1 MTTTVRAWA
10 APAAGDPLKPTTIE
24 RRDLRP
30 DDIRIRIVYAGICH
44 SDIHTVRGEWGK
56 QKFPITPGHEIAGE
70 VVEIGSNVTK
80 FEVGDR
86 AGVGCMVDSC
96 GECEACADGEEQYC
110 TRGVVWTYASEY
122 PDGEITQGGYSEEI
136 VVTERFAL
144 RIPESIPFENAAP
157 LLCAGITTYSPL
169 EHWGV
174 GLGSKVAVV
183 GLGGLGHMGV
193 QIANALGAEVTVLSQ
208 SDRKAAD
215 SHRFGAVAHRAT
227 ADRAVFRELRESFDF
242 ILNTVSAGIK
252 LGDYLGLLRRNG
264 VMVNVGMPTE
274 ALPVVLPTLI
284 GRRRSLSGSNIGGIA
299 QTQRMLDFCAEHGIA
314 AEVEVIP
321 ADRINEAYDRVVKSD
336 VRYRFVIDTATL

>member
-10 APAAGDPLKPTTIE
+10 APDAGAPLEPITIE
-24 RRDLRP
+24 RRELRP
-30 DDIRIRIVYAGICH
+30 DDIRIDIKAAGICH
-44 SDIHTVRGEWGK
+44 SDIHTVRGEWGA
-56 QKFPITPGHEIAGE
+56 QTFPIAPGHEIAGIVTE
-70 VVEIGSNVTK
+70 VGSAVTK
-80 FEVGDR
+80 FKVGDR

-96 GECEACADGEEQYC
+96 GECESCAEGEEQYC
-110 TRGVVWTYASEY
+110 TGGVVWTYASRY
-122 PDGEITQGGYSEEI
+122 PDGEITQGGYSQQI

-144 RIPESIPFENAAP
+144 SIPESIPFENAAP

-174 GLGSKVAVV
+174 GPGSKVAVV

-208 SDRKAAD
+208 SDRKAED
-215 SHRFGAVAHRAT
+215 SKRFGAVAHRAT

-252 LGDYLGLLRRNG
+252 LGDYLGLLRRDG

-274 ALPVVLPTLI
+274 PLPVVLPTLI

-299 QTQRMLDFCAEHGIA
+299 QTQRMLDFCAEHGLA
-314 AEVEVIP
+314 AEVEVIS
-321 ADRINEAYDRVVKSD
+321 ADRINEAYDRVVNSD

>member
-10 APAAGDPLKPTTIE
+10 APGAGEPLEPITIT

-30 DDIRIRIVYAGICH
+30 DDIRIKIVYAGICH
-44 SDIHTVRGEWGK
+44 SDIHTVRGEWGARAY
-56 QKFPITPGHEIAGE
+56 PIAPGHEIAGE
-70 VVEIGSNVTK
+70 VVEVGSAVTK
-80 FEVGDR
+80 FQIGDR

-110 TRGVVWTYASEY
+110 SGGVVWTYASEY
-122 PDGEITQGGYSEEI
+122 PDGEIAQGGYSQEI

-144 RIPESIPFENAAP
+144 HIPESIPYPNAAP

-174 GLGSKVAVV
+174 GPDSKVAVV

-193 QIANALGAEVTVLSQ
+193 QIAKALGAEVTVLSQ

-215 SHRFGAVAHRAT
+215 SKRFGAVAHRAT

-242 ILNTVSAGIK
+242 VLNTVSAGID

-264 VMVNVGMPTE
+264 VLVNVGMPTE
-274 ALPVVLPTLI
+274 ALPVILPTLI

-314 AEVEVIP
+314 AEVEVIG
-321 ADRINEAYDRVVKSD
+321 AEQINEAYDRVVNSD
-336 VRYRFVIDTATL
+336 VRYRFVIDTETL

>member
-10 APAAGDPLKPTTIE
+10 APAAGAPLEATTIV

-30 DDIRIRIVYAGICH
+30 DDIRIQIAYAGICH
-44 SDIHTVRGEWGK
+44 SDIHTVRGEWGAK
-56 QKFPITPGHEIAGE
+56 TYPITPGHEIAGT
-70 VVEIGSNVTK
+70 VVEVGSAVSK
-80 FEVGDR
+80 FKVGDR

-96 GECEACADGEEQYC
+96 GECEACVDGEEQYC
-110 TRGVVWTYASEY
+110 TGHLTWTYASEY
-122 PDGEITQGGYSEEI
+122 PDGEITQGGYSQEI

-157 LLCAGITTYSPL
+157 LLCAGVTTYSPL
-169 EHWGV
+169 EHWGI
-174 GLGSKVAVV
+174 GPGSKVAVV

-193 QIANALGAEVTVLSQ
+193 QIAHAMGAEVTVLSQ
-208 SDRKAAD
+208 TTSKAAD
-215 SHRFGAVAHRAT
+215 STKFGAVAHVAT

-242 ILNTVSAGIK
+242 ILNTVSAGIN

-264 VMVNVGMPTE
+264 AMVNVGMPTDS
-274 ALPVVLPTLI
+274 LPVKLPTLI

-314 AEVEVIP
+314 AQVEVIS
-321 ADRINEAYDRVVKSD
+321 ADRINEAYDRVVNSD